1 MKGFIRANKGFLMFM
16 LLFGV
21 FRTAVADWNPVPT
34 ASMRPSLLEGDVVFV
49 NRLAFNVKLPLTDHV
64 LAHTGEPQR
73 GDIVTFSSPLD
84 GTRLVKRLVGL
95 PGDVVELRGER
106 LVINGA
112 EAAYTQ
118 PRQVMEAI
126 GDGQVTALRLSETL
140 DGQAHGIQLIPQSPV
155 AGRGFGPVTVP
166 PGHYLMLGDNRD
178 NSQDG
183 RYFGFVP
190 RALLIGRVERLLVSV
205 DMLDN
210 YAPRFERFGMSMR
223 D

>member
-1 MKGFIRANKGFLMFM
+1 MKGFIRANKGFLAFM

-21 FRTAVADWNPVPT
+21 FRTAVADWNPVPS

-49 NRLAFNVKLPLTDHV
+49 NRLAFNVKLPLTDQV
-64 LAHTGEPQR
+64 LAHTGEPAR
-73 GDIVTFSSPLD
+73 GDVVTFSSPLD

-106 LVINGA
+106 LVVNGV
-112 EAAYTQ
+112 EAAYAE
-118 PRQVMEAI
+118 PRQVTETL
-126 GDGQVTALRLSETL
+126 GKGQVAALRLRETL
-140 DGQAHGIQLIPQSPV
+140 DGQAHTIQLIPQAPT

-166 PGHYLMLGDNRD
+166 AGHYLMLGDNRD
-178 NSQDG
+178 DSADG

-205 DMLDN
+205 DMLGN